1 MRSFEGM
8 VTQCLLR
15 VWAWPL
21 MLEPELQIG
30 QLAALAYAN
39 PISQTLEHD
48 QRQRIQRAL
57 EPFVI
62 VVFVFHFSTTAMMA
76 ATAKEDAS
84 SGSAQDG
91 AVEGS
96 SGRTTMA
103 VSATMASPTT
113 NTSRGLSRRD
123 RISSMPATIR

>member
-62 VVFVFHFSTTAMMA
+62 VVFHFSTTAMMA

-103 VSATMASPTT
+103 MPATMASPTT

-123 RISSMPATIR
+123 RMSSIPATIR